1 MIHESKIECQHRWPL
16 IITNRGLK
24 TWFCTLHQKSVNDEV
39 CQACEDQEGKCLH
52 PAIEIPEFPSRTP
65 EEVAAVHSICKSC
78 PLMNKDHTCQKMH
91 PEIHPVDIVA
101 QHPSNHCPENL
112 W

>member
-1 MIHESKIECQHRWPL
+1 MIESNVDCQHRWPMVV
-16 IITNRGLK
+16 TNRGLV

-39 CQACEDQEGKCLH
+39 CNACPDKEGKCLH
-52 PAIEIPEFPSRTP
+52 PPIVEIDFPSRNP
-65 EEVAAVHSICKSC
+65 EEVKAIHNICKGC
-78 PLMNKDHTCQKMH
+78 PLMNKDHLCEKMQ

-101 QHPSNHCPENL
+101 QHPNNHCPKHL